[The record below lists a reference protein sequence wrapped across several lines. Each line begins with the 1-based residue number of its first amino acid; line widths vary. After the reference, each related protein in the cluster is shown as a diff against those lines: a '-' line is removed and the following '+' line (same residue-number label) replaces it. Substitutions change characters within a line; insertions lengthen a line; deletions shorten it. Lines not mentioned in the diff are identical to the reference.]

1 MKRILPVLLFALLLA
16 VSCTSVPKRTID
28 TSAEYDFKPAK
39 FELNPQNTVFSAEG
53 SVTMWLNVPQYKGR
67 FNGDYEILS
76 ASPETWRMMI
86 TGPFNMAVAT
96 VIIKGETADIFHE
109 GKWDK
114 GPWSAISKELFNA
127 EIDGNLLS
135 LMLGGRF
142 RFDGLCADRSDGEQL
157 CKTGQT
163 FYKIKNGEVVEV
175 ASGELYIINE
185 KPGWHGI
192 HKSKNAF
199 IFKNKKFTNVE
210 NFEDSLFEVPKEDEK
225 DEFDEL

>member
-1 MKRILPVLLFALLLA
+1 MKRILPVLLFVLLLA

-28 TSAEYDFKPAK
+28 TSAKYELKPAN

-53 SVTMWLNVPQYKGR
+53 SVTMWLNVPQYRGR

-76 ASPETWRMMI
+76 ASSETWRMMI
-86 TGPFNMAVAT
+86 TGPLNISVAT

-114 GPWSAISKELFNA
+114 GPWSVISKQLFNA
-127 EIDGNLLS
+127 EVDGNLLS

-142 RFDGLCADRSDGEQL
+142 RFDGGCAERQGGEML
-157 CKTGQT
+157 CKSGDT
-163 FYKIKNGEVVEV
+163 FYKLKDGEVVEV
-175 ASGELYIINE
+175 ASGDLYIVNE
-185 KPGWHGI
+185 KSGWHGI
-192 HKSKNAF
+192 YKSKNAF
-199 IFKNKKFTNVE
+199 IFKNKKFTKVE
-210 NFEDSLFEVPKEDEK
+210 KFEDSLFEVPKEDEK

>member
-1 MKRILPVLLFALLLA
+1 MKKFLPVLIFLA

-28 TSAEYDFKPAK
+28 TSAKYEWEPAA

-86 TGPFNMAVAT
+86 TGPLNISVAT

-114 GPWSAISKELFNA
+114 GPWSAISKQLFNA
-127 EIDGNLLS
+127 EVDGNLLA

-142 RFDGLCADRSDGEQL
+142 EFKGECTAQRDGEMI
-157 CKTGQT
+157 CKSGRT
-163 FYKIKNGEVVEV
+163 FYKFRGGEVLEV
-175 ASGELYIINE
+175 ASGELYIVNE

-192 HKSKNAF
+192 YKSKNAF
-199 IFKNKKFTNVE
+199 IFKNRKFTQVE
-210 NFEDSLFEVPKEDEK
+210 KFEDSLFEVPKEDEK